1 MEIPLLQVDAF
12 ASQAFKGNPAAVCLL
27 DAAKPADWMQKV
39 GAEMNL
45 AETAFVVPRP
55 ALGDESGHYDL
66 RWFTPAIEIPLCGHA
81 TLASAHVLWET
92 GRLAETAEVHFH
104 TMSGELICRRAG
116 KQIEMD
122 FPALI
127 ALPADPPPAAIE
139 ALGIQPKNVVC
150 HRRKDGSDG
159 NFLIELESETDVR
172 NVKPDFSLLRK
183 AANAG
188 FIVTARG
195 ASSGYDFVSRYFACY
210 AGIDED
216 PVTGSA
222 HCMLTPYWAKVLGKT
237 EMKAYQA
244 SARGGEV
251 SVRLAGERVFLA
263 GEAVTVLRGSL
274 LC

>member
-1 MEIPLLQVDAF
+1 MEIPLLQIDAF

-27 DAAKPADWMQKV
+27 DSAKPADWMQNV

-45 AETAFVVPRP
+45 AETAFLVPR
-55 ALGDESGHYDL
+55 LETGHYDL

-81 TLASAHVLWET
+81 TLASAHALWET
-92 GRLAETAEVHFH
+92 GRLAETQAPHFH

-116 KQIEMD
+116 RQIEMD

-127 ALPADPPPAAIE
+127 AEPAELPAAAAE
-139 ALGIQPKNVVC
+139 ALNIKPINVVC

-159 NFLIELESETDVR
+159 NFLIELESETAVR

-188 FIVTARG
+188 FIITARG
-195 ASSGYDFVSRYFACY
+195 DSPSLDFVSRYFACY

-222 HCMLTPYWAKVLGKT
+222 HCMLTPYWASVLGKN
-237 EMKAYQA
+237 EMNAYQA

-251 SVRLAGERVFLA
+251 SVRLAGDRVFLA

>member
-1 MEIPLLQVDAF
+1 MEIPLLQIDAF
-12 ASQAFKGNPAAVCLL
+12 TSQAFKGNPAAVCLL
-27 DAAKPADWMQKV
+27 DKAKPADWMQNV

-45 AETAFVVPRP
+45 AETAFVVPRH
-55 ALGDESGHYDL
+55 EQGHYDL

-81 TLASAHVLWET
+81 TLASAHALWET
-92 GRLAETAEVHFH
+92 GRLPETQEAHFY
-104 TMSGELICRRAG
+104 TMSGELICRRQG
-116 KQIEMD
+116 KLIEMD

-127 ALPADPPPAAIE
+127 AEPATLPAAAVE
-139 ALGIQPKNVVC
+139 ALDIKPVNVVC

-172 NVKPDFSLLRK
+172 NVKPNFYALSK

-188 FIVTARG
+188 FIISARG
-195 ASSGYDFVSRYFACY
+195 DSNYDFVSRYFACY

-222 HCMLTPYWAKVLGKT
+222 HCMLTPYWAAKLGKT
-237 EMKAYQA
+237 EMSVYQA
-244 SARGGEV
+244 SARGGELR
-251 SVRLAGERVFLA
+251 VRLAGDRVFLA
-263 GEAVTVLRGSL
+263 GEAVTVLRGNL